1 MILHWF
7 RRDLRVED
15 NTALAAACRQD
26 TPLVGIFCCDRRW
39 FSAQTGQVGAHQ
51 AAFWLAS
58 LSELS
63 LNLSRLNIPLKFR
76 VTDDPVQTLLTLAI
90 ELKASSI
97 VFNKEYEPAQREQDT
112 RLIREASRIGLT
124 VHGFKDGAIFE
135 ESEIL
140 SSSGKP
146 YTVFS
151 AYRRAWLTRLG
162 MSPPSTA
169 GSPRPRSVIPE
180 PSDPVPPPS
189 AFGFP
194 SVDLVQ
200 APGERAALRRLKAFC
215 GQPITQYGSQRDL
228 PAAEGTSRLSP
239 HLSAGTLSIR
249 RCVQAALGEGAGQ
262 GTKGPA
268 AWLTELIWRDFY
280 RMILFHF
287 PHTAREAF
295 DRKQAGLEWSNDPG
309 RWEAWIQGRT
319 GYPIV
324 DAAILQVRQ
333 TGWMHNRLRMIVAM
347 FLTKN
352 LDVHWC
358 LGERQFRFW
367 LMDYDQASNVGGWQ
381 WSAGTGTDAA
391 PYFRI
396 LNPVLQ
402 AQRYD
407 PEGHFVRSYLP
418 ILGRVPDRFVHT
430 PWLMP
435 PALQSTTGCLIG
447 RDYPPPVVDHVATR
461 LRAIEKFR
469 RQRSQRGNATDEE
482 VTTPRGKT

>member
-7 RRDLRVED
+7 RRDLRLED
-15 NTALAAACRQD
+15 NAALAAACRND
-26 TPLVGIFCCDRRW
+26 NPVIGVFCCDRRW
-39 FSAQTGQVGAHQ
+39 FSAQTGQLGVHQ
-51 AAFWLAS
+51 ASFWLTS

-63 LNLSRLNIPLKFR
+63 LGLAHLNIPLKFR
-76 VTDDPVQTLLTLAI
+76 VTEDPVQTLLALAS
-90 ELKASSI
+90 EFKASSI
-97 VFNKEYEPAQREQDT
+97 VFNKEYEPAQRKQDA
-112 RLIREASRIGLT
+112 RLIREAARIGLT

-151 AYRRAWLTRLG
+151 PYRRTWLARLG
-162 MSPPSTA
+162 MSPPVTT
-169 GSPRPRSVIPE
+169 GSPRPRSVIPVQ
-180 PSDPVPPPS
+180 SDPIPPPS

-194 SVDLVQ
+194 RVDLIQ
-200 APGERAALRRLKAFC
+200 APGERAAIHRLRVFC
-215 GQPITQYGSQRDL
+215 NQPIAQYGSQRDI
-228 PAAEGTSRLSP
+228 PAVEGTSRLSP

-249 RCVQAALGEGAGQ
+249 RCVNAALERGAGH
-262 GTKGPA
+262 GMKGPGT
-268 AWLTELIWRDFY
+268 WLTELIWRDFY

-287 PHTAREAF
+287 PQTANEAF
-295 DRKQAGLEWSNDPG
+295 DHKYADLAWSSDPDL
-309 RWEAWIQGRT
+309 WEAWIQGRT

-352 LDVHWC
+352 LDVHWRR
-358 LGERQFRFW
+358 GEQQFRFW

-391 PYFRI
+391 PYFRV

-402 AQRYD
+402 GQRYD

-418 ILGRVPDRFVHT
+418 TLNQVPNRFIHT

-447 RDYPPPVVDHVATR
+447 HDYPAPVVDHTATR

-469 RQRSQRGNATDEE
+469 RPGSGRVNPTDER
-482 VTTPRGKT
+482 VTTPRGKI